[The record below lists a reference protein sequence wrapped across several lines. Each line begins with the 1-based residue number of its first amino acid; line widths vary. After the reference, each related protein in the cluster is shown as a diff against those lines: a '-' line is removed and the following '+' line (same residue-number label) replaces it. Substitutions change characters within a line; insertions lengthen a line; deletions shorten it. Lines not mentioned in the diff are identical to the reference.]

1 MKDQIAI
8 ALDRLDWLYKY
19 KPIPN
24 HFVTKDGGWCLSAD
38 KNPLLFDSNGV
49 ELDYIVEIVKEDPTR
64 VWSWIKTQ
72 GDDYYIVCGFRRVP
86 PLDDDSGCIVR
97 DCGYFVT
104 DQPGII
110 DDVWVHYTFEE
121 AMEMDNDLEDWT

>member
-1 MKDQIAI
+1 MMDEIAI
-8 ALDRLDWLYKY
+8 TIDRLDWLYKY

-24 HFVTKDGGWCLSAD
+24 HFVSEGSGWCLSAD
-38 KNPLLFDSNGV
+38 KNALLFDSNGV

-72 GDDYYIVCGFRRVP
+72 EDDYYIVCGFRSV
-86 PLDDDSGCIVR
+86 STAAG
-97 DCGYFVT
+97 GYFVT

-110 DDVWVHYTFEE
+110 DKTWVHYTLQE
-121 AMEMDNDLEDWT
+121 AMGMDQDLTDWY

>member
-1 MKDQIAI
+1 MDKISIAI
-8 ALDRLDWLYKY
+8 DRLDWLYKY

-24 HFVTKDGGWCLSAD
+24 HLVTKDGGWCLSAD

-49 ELDYIVEIVKEDPTR
+49 ELDYIVEMVKEDPTR

-72 GDDYYIVCGFRRVP
+72 SDDYYIVCGFRSVP
-86 PLDDDSGCIVR
+86 SFGVGDG
-97 DCGYFVT
+97 GYFVT

-110 DDVWVHYTFEE
+110 EDVWVHYTFQE
-121 AMEMDNDLEDWT
+121 ALEMDDDLEDWT

>member
-1 MKDQIAI
+1 MKDQITI

-24 HFVTKDGGWCLSAD
+24 HLVSEDSGWCLSAD
-38 KNPLLFDSNGV
+38 KNALLFDSNGI

-72 GDDYYIVCGFRRVP
+72 EYDYYIVCGFRPVSP
-86 PLDDDSGCIVR
+86 FGMGDG
-97 DCGYFVT
+97 GYFVT

-110 DDVWVHYTFEE
+110 DETWVHYTFQE
-121 AMEMDNDLEDWT
+121 AMDMDQDLEDWT